1 MNKRHAHF
9 AADDQ
14 TDDGFTWS
22 DIGWSVVI
30 GLLVVAAW
38 VFDALHFIYRLI
50 HACLD
55 VVILGKFRDDED
67 AGIRRQFK

>member
-14 TDDGFTWS
+14 IDDGFTWK
-22 DIGWSVVI
+22 DLGWSVVI
-30 GLLVVAAW
+30 GLSVIVALVIEALFLTYELIQAFLVVT
-38 VFDALHFIYRLI
+38 
-50 HACLD
+50 
-55 VVILGKFRDDED
+55 LGKVHDDED